1 MANVSNNLRTRP
13 GKEETA
19 SAAAADA
26 ATKAT
31 QSLDFTA
38 GCFDAIVKDGKYRC
52 PECNIVESG
61 TKHIITH
68 NITCTKRR
76 LRYCQQPADAGRE
89 GGKRR
94 RKTRKSKRRQRKT
107 RRRHK

>member
-1 MANVSNNLRTRP
+1 MANVDTNLRTRP
-13 GKEETA
+13 GKEEDA
-19 SAAAADA
+19 SAAADA

-31 QSLDFTA
+31 QSLDSTA
-38 GCFDAIVKDGKYRC
+38 ACFEAIVKDGKYRC
-52 PECNIVESG
+52 PECNSVESG
-61 TKHIITH
+61 TARIITHIIT
-68 NITCTKRR
+68 CKYRR

>member
-1 MANVSNNLRTRP
+1 MATQPSFGMFARP
-13 GKEETA
+13 PAETG

-26 ATKAT
+26 AAKAT
-31 QSLDFTA
+31 QGLFFTA
-38 GCFDAIVKDGKYRC
+38 GCFEAIVKDGKYRC
-52 PECNIVESG
+52 PECNNVEGG
-61 TKHIITH
+61 TSRIITH
-68 NITCTKRR
+68 NATCKNRR
-76 LRYCQQPADAGRE
+76 LRYCQQPTDAG